1 MRTKLGTNENGFHNI
16 MQKQLQKV
24 QRCADFMKEQLEEVH
39 TTAAIVNQ
47 LLEQAHKNDNS
58 QEWHKNLNEGDF

>member
-1 MRTKLGTNENGFHNI
+1 

-24 QRCADFMKEQLEEVH
+24 QRFADFMKEQLEEVH